1 MLKGAGVLGR
11 FVPRVGATLARRQ
24 LMVASPTVI
33 QQVQASAA
41 SDPHVN
47 CFKMVTDGADP
58 VMYVYPSAAC
68 RDPPPY
74 PPLQSS
80 RASTASSLLRFEAY
94 RHNNY

>member
-1 MLKGAGVLGR
+1 
-11 FVPRVGATLARRQ
+11 
-24 LMVASPTVI
+24 MVASPTVI

-68 RDPPPY
+68 RDPPPL
-74 PPLQSS
+74 PTFAELSGEHSLFAASFRGVQAQQLLAHHG
-80 RASTASSLLRFEAY
+80 RAPSGLAMQ
-94 RHNNY
+94 